1 MWIASRTFPAVALIS
16 ALLPSIALYGLLLFY
31 GLTKDELVGRKP
43 LAKFLSIKL
52 IVMFTFYQ
60 SFVVRSPEVS
70 ASRTRLPTVS
80 KSTSTP
86 VQCFGG
92 KSDHEVGVL
101 DGDEHRGRLER
112 TRDLYRGAPLLLLT

>member
-1 MWIASRTFPAVALIS
+1 MPSPLGAVTLIS
-16 ALLPSIALYGLLLFY
+16 TLLPSIALYGLLLFY

-60 SFVVRSPEVS
+60 SFVVRPPRVFGPSN
-70 ASRTRLPTVS
+70 RTRLPIVS

-92 KSDHEVGVL
+92 ESDHEVGVL

-112 TRDLYRGAPLLLLT
+112 TRDLYRGTLSLLLT